1 VFRLLILITTLVPSL
16 AQEPHARIRVEVR
29 TGSGPVAG
37 AIVTLSGI
45 SIETDRS
52 GIASASLPVG
62 KLDVSMTKDGF
73 LPAKASLPID
83 DPREWQIAF
92 DLQPQPQR
100 EEEIMVF
107 ATRTDTR
114 IQDLPTRVQVL
125 GREETFLSPRLAALF
140 RWNGW
145 TSRVS
150 AGDGFFAPH
159 TRD

>member
-1 VFRLLILITTLVPSL
+1 MTLN
-16 AQEPHARIRVEVR
+16 
-29 TGSGPVAG
+29 
-37 AIVTLSGI
+37 GI

-52 GIASASLPVG
+52 GITSASLPVG
-62 KLDVSMTKDGF
+62 KLDVSITKDGF

-83 DPREWQIAF
+83 EPREWQIAF
-92 DLQPQPQR
+92 DLQSQPQR

-114 IQDLPTRVQVL
+114 IQDLPTRVEVL

-145 TSRVS
+145 TSRRRFCRS
-150 AGDGFFAPH
+150 PH
-159 TRD
+159 P